1 MVTADTIGYIPN
13 ILASKPKSAVSHSIA
28 APPTDTPS
36 EVKLFYQTSPE
47 SDLFCQFCNKNYKK
61 WGTLKTHL
69 KKMHGREL
77 VLTCEKCN
85 TTFDDGKAYGL
96 HLGRKTDCSKLKKY
110 G

>member
-1 MVTADTIGYIPN
+1 MTADTIGYIPN

-61 WGTLKTHL
+61 WGALKTS
-69 KKMHGREL
+69 GR
-77 VLTCEKCN
+77 
-85 TTFDDGKAYGL
+85 FHA
-96 HLGRKTDCSKLKKY
+96 KKY
-110 G
+110 DFEVTISELTFLV